1 VESTDA
7 RRPQGIESVKEVLQS
22 LQKTK
27 KNLRLYPSNNPM
39 YAKMVDAAY
48 DRVRD
53 FLDSYGQLDMRFS
66 RNDIFFREESA
77 YHEEGKDDNL
87 ALFFFRDGLRSV
99 ILETDLDKKEFQQF
113 LEIMSVDFD
122 SEEVEDDMV
131 TLLWEKDFSHIKY
144 TVDDNVLVE
153 DEDYEERAT
162 REAKD
167 GAMEEDSIAHAYED
181 ALAVEDLD
189 VVPAMPITEQDL
201 KALATE
207 IQEDSAGNK
216 MAKLADILF
225 NMLYIADTT
234 EAFRDVARILNN
246 AVEFS
251 VRHGNLRSAALIFSR
266 TGDIMGKAKDEEL
279 RRSLSTVLVNSGS
292 PALIK
297 FIGEQLDAK
306 EGIAEDEFNE
316 YVKHLGANAIQPFM
330 ALLAELRTIGGRK
343 NVINALAHLGGKDLP
358 RILRGLQDE
367 RWYVVRNVI
376 HVLRRIGDV
385 RAVEPLIVVSGH
397 PDARVRK
404 EAVKSLGEFGGQN
417 AAETVQFFLDDPDKA
432 VQSTAVKALGA
443 IGSEYTKVVLL
454 QRMKEKRFLS
464 TDLSEMREYF
474 EVIARWREDDVFD
487 FLMGVVKRNP
497 FFGRAKYNDYKACAA
512 YGLGLMGRP
521 DALDELNK
529 LKDSKHKTLS
539 EYSLNAIKRISYAR
553 KA

>member
-7 RRPQGIESVKEVLQS
+7 IRPQGIESVKEVIQS

-39 YAKMVDAAY
+39 YSKMVDASY
-48 DRVRD
+48 ERVRD
-53 FLDSYGQLDMRFS
+53 FLDSYGQLNLRFS
-66 RNDIFFREESA
+66 RNDIFFKEESA

-99 ILETDLDKKEFQQF
+99 TLETDLDKGEFQEF

-122 SEEVEDDMV
+122 SEDVEDDMV

-144 TVDDNVLVE
+144 TVDENVLVE

-162 REAKD
+162 QEAKE

-189 VVPAMPITEQDL
+189 VVPTMPITEQDL
-201 KALATE
+201 KTLAAE
-207 IQEDSAGNK
+207 IQEDSAANK

-234 EAFRDVARILNN
+234 EEFQDVARILNN

-251 VRHGNLRSAALIFSR
+251 VRHGSLGSAALIFSR
-266 TGDIMGKAKDEEL
+266 TGDLLEKAKDEEL
-279 RRSLSTVLVNSGS
+279 RRSLSSVLVNAGS
-292 PALIK
+292 PSLIK

-330 ALLAELRTIGGRK
+330 VLLAELRTIGGRK
-343 NVINALAHLGGKDLP
+343 NVINALAYLGREDLP
-358 RILRGLQDE
+358 RILKGLQDE

-376 HVLRRIGDV
+376 HILRRIGDA
-385 RAVEPLIVVSGH
+385 RAVEPLIVISGH
-397 PDARVRK
+397 HDARVRK
-404 EAVKSLGEFGGQN
+404 EVLKTLGEFGGQN
-417 AAETVQFFLDDPDKA
+417 AAETVQLFLDDSDKS
-432 VQSTAVKALGA
+432 VESTAVKALGA
-443 IGSEYTKVVLL
+443 IGSEYAKVVLL
-454 QRMKEKRFLS
+454 QKMKEKRFRS
-464 TDLSEMREYF
+464 ADLPEMREYF
-474 EVIARWREDDVFD
+474 EVIARWREDDVFS
-487 FLMGVVKRNP
+487 FLLGVVKKNP

-512 YGLGLMGRP
+512 YGLGLLGRP
-521 DALDELNK
+521 EALDELNR

-539 EYSLNAIKRISYAR
+539 EYSLNAVKRISYAR
-553 KA
+553 RT

>member
-7 RRPQGIESVKEVLQS
+7 IRPQGIESVKEVIQS

-39 YAKMVDAAY
+39 YSKMVDASY

-53 FLDSYGQLDMRFS
+53 FLDSYGQLDLRFS
-66 RNDIFFREESA
+66 RNDIFFKEESA

-99 ILETDLDKKEFQQF
+99 ILETDLDKEEFQQF

-122 SEEVEDDMV
+122 SEDVEDDMV

-162 REAKD
+162 EEAKE

-189 VVPAMPITEQDL
+189 VVPTMPITEQDL
-201 KALATE
+201 KALAAD
-207 IQEDSAGNK
+207 IQENSAANK

-234 EAFRDVARILNN
+234 EEFRDVARILNN

-251 VRHGNLRSAALIFSR
+251 VRHGNLGSAALVFRR
-266 TGDIMGKAKDEEL
+266 TRDLLEKAKDEEL
-279 RRSLSTVLVNSGS
+279 RRSLSSVLVHAGS
-292 PALIK
+292 PSLIK

-316 YVKHLGANAIQPFM
+316 YVKHLGVNAIQPFM
-330 ALLAELRTIGGRK
+330 VLLAELRTIGGRK
-343 NVINALAHLGGKDLP
+343 NVINALAHLGREDLP
-358 RILRGLQDE
+358 RILKGLQDE

-376 HVLRRIGDV
+376 HILRRIGDE
-385 RAVEPLIVVSGH
+385 RAVEPLIVISGH
-397 PDARVRK
+397 HDVRVRK
-404 EAVKSLGEFGGQN
+404 EVLKTLGEFGGQN
-417 AAETVQFFLDDPDKA
+417 AAETVQLFLDDPDKS

-443 IGSEYTKVVLL
+443 IGSEYAKVVLL
-454 QRMKEKRFLS
+454 EKMKEKRFRS
-464 TDLSEMREYF
+464 ADLPEMREYF
-474 EVIARWREDDVFD
+474 EVIARWREEDVFS
-487 FLMGVVKRNP
+487 FLMGIVRKKP

-512 YGLGLMGRP
+512 YGLGLLGRP

-529 LKDSKHKTLS
+529 LKDSKHKTLR
-539 EYSLNAIKRISYAR
+539 EYSLNAVKRISYAR
-553 KA
+553 KT